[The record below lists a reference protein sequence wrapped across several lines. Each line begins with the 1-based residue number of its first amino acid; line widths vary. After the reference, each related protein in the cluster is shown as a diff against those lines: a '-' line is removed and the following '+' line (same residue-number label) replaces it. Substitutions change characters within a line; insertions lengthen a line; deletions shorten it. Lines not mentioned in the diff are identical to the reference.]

1 MKKKGGGERRGGG
14 DRKRKREE
22 KGQRGRQRARKK
34 KRKRKSFFVLFERE
48 GERGERPERETER
61 GSEWKREREKER
73 IVFFMRERAVQERKN
88 RTLVGHE
95 WVDYVLNPKL
105 CPISNFS
112 SKTHGRRPIS
122 HKIRKTEKKSGLEI
136 RRGSGPTPVARGGS
150 GTKAPPLAARPYW
163 QVVNRALLRLL
174 STYIWVWY
182 SLELNLNIKVTK
194 IWYHR
199 HY

>member
-122 HKIRKTEKKSGLEI
+122 HKIRKTEKKVDWRSVGALV
-136 RRGSGPTPVARGGS
+136 RPLWRAA
-150 GTKAPPLAARPYW
+150 APELKP
-163 QVVNRALLRLL
+163 LRLPRAR
-174 STYIWVWY
+174 IG
-182 SLELNLNIKVTK
+182 
-194 IWYHR
+194 R
-199 HY
+199 